1 MTTQVGTAPTRRDLS
16 SLETVPRSRRWQWA
30 AAGIVALV
38 LALLCFSIALN
49 DNLQW
54 RTVGEYLFDHQILA
68 GVGWTIVLTVLCM
81 LIASLLGV
89 AIATMRTSGNR
100 LLEIAAGAYL
110 WFFRGT
116 PLLVQLI
123 FWFNFALLFPKLGP
137 AMIFGP
143 NAPGWDTNHVISW
156 FVAALL
162 GFGLHEAA
170 YMSEIVRGGFLA
182 VDSGQREAA
191 QALGMTSWSV
201 FRRVTLPQALRIIVP
216 PSMNQFIN
224 LFKATS
230 LVAFIAG
237 NDLLSSVQK
246 IYGQNFLVIPLLLV
260 ASIWYLAL
268 VSVATVGQHYI
279 ERRLGRGHGTS
290 SARKAPKGQA
300 AQPLTPASET
310 M

>member
-1 MTTQVGTAPTRRDLS
+1 
-16 SLETVPRSRRWQWA
+16 
-30 AAGIVALV
+30 
-38 LALLCFSIALN
+38 
-49 DNLQW
+49 
-54 RTVGEYLFDHQILA
+54 
-68 GVGWTIVLTVLCM
+68 
-81 LIASLLGV
+81 
-89 AIATMRTSGNR
+89 MRTSGNK

-137 AMIFGP
+137 AIVFGP
-143 NAPGWDTNHVISW
+143 SAPGWDTNQVISW

-182 VDSGQREAA
+182 IDSGQREAA
-191 QALGMTSWSV
+191 QALGMNSWSV

-216 PSMNQFIN
+216 PTMNQFIN

-260 ASIWYLAL
+260 ASIWYLAI
-268 VSVATVGQHYI
+268 VTVATVGQHYI
-279 ERRLGRGHGTS
+279 ERRLGRGHGQSRTLKGGD
-290 SARKAPKGQA
+290 RGQA
-300 AQPLTPASET
+300 VGNPVATPET

>member
-1 MTTQVGTAPTRRDLS
+1 VDTAPTRQDLS
-16 SLETVPRSRRWQWA
+16 SLETVPRSHRWQWIA
-30 AAGIVALV
+30 AAIVIAI
-38 LALLCFSIALN
+38 LALLCLSIALN
-49 DNLQW
+49 ENLKW
-54 RTVGEYLFDHQILA
+54 GTVGEYLFDPQILA

-81 LIASLLGV
+81 LIASVLGV
-89 AIATMRTSGNR
+89 LIATMRTSGNR

-137 AMIFGP
+137 AMILGP
-143 NAPGWDTNHVISW
+143 SAPGWDTNQVISW

-182 VDSGQREAA
+182 IDSGQREAA

-237 NDLLSSVQK
+237 SDLLSSVQK

-279 ERRLGRGHGTS
+279 ERRLGRGHGQSRTS
-290 SARKAPKGQA
+290 KPAKNQPAQA
-300 AQPLTPASET
+300 LTSTSET